1 MKKRLKCGAL
11 ALTLV
16 LALGLLAGCGP
27 ATTGGGDE
35 DPGSAP
41 EETPQSETELLSGK
55 HHVQIAVQDYGTI
68 TLELDADA
76 APVTVTNLVNLAQ
89 AGFYDGLTF
98 HRIVPGFVIQGGD
111 PAGNGTGG
119 SDETIV
125 GEFSANGHE
134 NPISHVRG
142 TISMARSQDYD
153 SASSQF
159 FIVLEDA
166 TYLDGQYAAF
176 GTVTEGMEI
185 ADQIC
190 EHTPEADMNSGSV
203 DPADQPVI
211 TSVTVLD

>member
-76 APVTVTNLVNLAQ
+76 APVTVTNFVNLAQ

-153 SASSQF
+153 SAS
-159 FIVLEDA
+159 
-166 TYLDGQYAAF
+166 
-176 GTVTEGMEI
+176 
-185 ADQIC
+185 
-190 EHTPEADMNSGSV
+190 
-203 DPADQPVI
+203 
-211 TSVTVLD
+211 

>member
-76 APVTVTNLVNLAQ
+76 APVTVTNFVNLAQ

-190 EHTPEADMNSGSV
+190 EHTPVADMNSGSV
-203 DPADQPVI
+203 DPADQPGI
-211 TSVTVLD
+211 TSVTVSD

>member
-1 MKKRLKCGAL
+1 MKKRLKCGAR

-76 APVTVTNLVNLAQ
+76 APVTVTNFVNLAQ

-190 EHTPEADMNSGSV
+190 EHTPVRWTRRISR
-203 DPADQPVI
+203 
-211 TSVTVLD
+211 

>member
-76 APVTVTNLVNLAQ
+76 APVTVTNFVNLAQ

-153 SASSQF
+153 SAGSQF
-159 FIVLEDA
+159 FITLDDA
-166 TYLDGQYAAF
+166 TFLDGQYAAF
-176 GTVTEGMEI
+176 GI
-185 ADQIC
+185 
-190 EHTPEADMNSGSV
+190 V
-203 DPADQPVI
+203 DEESMKVVDAIVEQYLQDGKAPVMK
-211 TSVTVLD
+211 SVTVE